1 MQTLDKTGASREA
14 LTRSENANGVLP
26 RRRLAALIACALV
39 LSSCAV
45 LDSSPRPLG
54 PFSGRPD
61 AEAGASFKSAAEV
74 AAEEIAEIASPGSAQ
89 QQRLISEI
97 NRDGSQPALSGYR
110 ETVPRAADGDTPR
123 DADDVVEL
131 NYEQA
136 DLRLVLEQLAES
148 LDMSVVMD
156 PSLDMKVSVRTSS
169 NQPLG
174 LDDVWPV
181 MRLLARDAGVLI
193 DRVGNVFNIRRGT
206 SSLPIEIATP
216 DTLGSGTAPTILQIT
231 PLVHVAA
238 DAAIEIIQPL
248 LEGEGSVR
256 RLLSGNNL
264 AISAGE
270 SQLRRINE
278 LLYIVD
284 SDPFANQ
291 GISLYPL
298 SNARATE
305 VATELEE
312 ILGLIEGATPAY
324 QVKGIER
331 INAVL
336 VTAPARRGFDEI
348 ARWIQIL
355 DAASQEQ
362 VEQLFHY
369 RVKNLSATELGDTLS
384 SVFESNDSRDED
396 EDGNRSRNGRDEQP
410 VVFEPP
416 SGNPDGQQDPAQ
428 SGLAT
433 NDGARPTNPS
443 NAIAANL
450 AVKIVADEATNS
462 LLIRSTAR
470 DYRQLLTTINQL
482 DAVPLQVMINAVIAQ
497 ITLTEGNEFGVD
509 WSRVAA
515 NSAVQSLSTST
526 STNYTPAGLGGLMFS
541 KSFIDGAAQVDATL
555 EAISVNNDVQ
565 LLARPSLTV
574 INNQEGEIQIG
585 SQVPVEQGQA
595 IGGAGISTTNIQYR
609 DTGIVLSITPQINDD
624 GIVNLIIRQEL
635 SSVDSGAEGVNNN
648 PVFNNQEI
656 NTTVVVR
663 DGENVVL
670 GGLIQSDTENL
681 NTGVPGLNRVP
692 LLGGL
697 FSFRQQSVQ
706 RKELFIVLRPEI
718 VDLNADTS
726 SQYRAV
732 LERFELATQ
741 MIEEAGI

>member
-1 MQTLDKTGASREA
+1 VQTLDKTGACRHA
-14 LTRSENANGVLP
+14 LTRGENANGVLP

-39 LSSCAV
+39 LSSCAS

-110 ETVPRAADGDTPR
+110 ETVPRAMDGDTPR

-298 SNARATE
+298 SNASATE

-396 EDGNRSRNGRDEQP
+396 EDGNRGRNGRDEQP

-428 SGLAT
+428 SGLAA
-433 NDGARPTNPS
+433 NDGARSTNPS